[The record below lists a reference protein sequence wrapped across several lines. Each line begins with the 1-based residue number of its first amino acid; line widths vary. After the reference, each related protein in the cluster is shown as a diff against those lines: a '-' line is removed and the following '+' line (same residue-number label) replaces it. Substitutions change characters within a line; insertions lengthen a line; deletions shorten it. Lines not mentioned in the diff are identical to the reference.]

1 MGNGHCNVAIV
12 TGQHVMLA
20 CRVMLPEGERT
31 GCPPADAVR
40 AALEQVL
47 ASPGFVSKRRGELLR
62 YLVERTLAGE
72 AEALSEYSI
81 ALDVFHKPESFDSR
95 RESTIR
101 AEMSR
106 VRKALAEYYEGP
118 GAGATWRF
126 EFPAGGYAPSF
137 VRNGPEPVASAAR
150 TPPHALRWSVVL
162 IFLVLASGA
171 AAWWRLEPA
180 RPAAR
185 SVIVL
190 PFVNLTGDSSSDY
203 LADGLTEGLTD
214 ALARIASL
222 RVVART
228 SAFQYKGKA
237 IDIRIIGQQVHADA
251 VIEGSLRR
259 QNGQLLVT
267 VQVNRAADGY
277 HLLSRVFQDAANDE
291 SRIQSEMVLPVLS
304 VLRPNEHPPGATTP
318 DPGAFDLVL
327 RARVLRGYG
336 TIEEFDREV
345 GLLDQAIQ
353 KDPRYAA
360 AYAEL
365 ASAYAGAATNALV
378 DATGAVAQV
387 DAAAARA
394 IELDPSSAT
403 AYAARGY
410 VHAMVLGDWKRG
422 EDELQNALRLMPQDA
437 AIHQRLGL
445 VLLVQ
450 GRFQPALAEVRAATE
465 LDPLV
470 PAAGTSVGMVYF
482 MERSY
487 QAALKEW
494 RNLAGLHPDAVAIH
508 GLIGMALE
516 ASGDYGGAM
525 KEYEALAAQDP
536 VSSQLRMMHLLA
548 VCGQPGEARQLLGKL
563 APTAPGGGLDFAATY
578 AALGERDQ
586 AFAWLQRACDNHSCW
601 MLKVHPF
608 LDPLRGDPRYARLL
622 KRAGFTT

>member
-1 MGNGHCNVAIV
+1 
-12 TGQHVMLA
+12 
-20 CRVMLPEGERT
+20 MLPERETSAG
-31 GCPPADAVR
+31 PPADAVR

-47 ASPGFVSKRRGELLR
+47 ASPGFASKRRGELLR

-81 ALDVFHKPESFDSR
+81 AWDVFHKPESFDPR

-106 VRKALAEYYEGP
+106 ARRALAEYYEG
-118 GAGATWRF
+118 AGAVAKWRF
-126 EFPAGGYAPSF
+126 EFPAGGYVPAF
-137 VRNGPEPVASAAR
+137 VRAGPVQDGPVRRTAPRTLLWAA
-150 TPPHALRWSVVL
+150 AAVFLL
-162 IFLVLASGA
+162 IASGTA
-171 AAWWRLEPA
+171 ALWRLEPA
-180 RPAAR
+180 RPSVR
-185 SVIVL
+185 SVVIL
-190 PFVNLTGDSSSDY
+190 PFVNLTGDSGSDY

-214 ALARIASL
+214 ALARIDSL

-237 IDIRIIGQQVHADA
+237 IDIRKIGEQVNADA

-259 QNGQLLVT
+259 QDGEMMVT

-277 HLLSRVFQDAANDE
+277 HLLSRVFRGGANDE
-291 SRIQSEMVLPVLS
+291 SRIQDEMALPVLA
-304 VLRPNEHPPGATTP
+304 VLRPAAHPPDGRIP
-318 DPGAFDLVL
+318 DPEAFDLVL

-336 TIEEFDREV
+336 TVEQFSREV
-345 GLLDQAIQ
+345 SLLNQAIE
-353 KDPRYAA
+353 KDPQYAA

-365 ASAYAGAATNALV
+365 SSAYAGAATNALV

-387 DAAAARA
+387 DAAAAHA

-410 VHAMVLGDWKRG
+410 VQAMVLGDWKRG
-422 EDELQNALRLMPQDA
+422 EDELRNALRLMPQDA

-445 VLLVQ
+445 VFLVQ
-450 GRFQPALAEVRAATE
+450 GRFQPALAEARTAAE

-470 PAAGTSVGMVYF
+470 PAAGTSVGLVYF
-482 MERSY
+482 MERRY
-487 QAALKEW
+487 DAALTEW
-494 RNLAGLHPDAVAIH
+494 RNLSGLHPDAVAIR

-516 ASGDYGGAM
+516 ALGDYAGAE
-525 KEYEALAAQDP
+525 KEYSALAAQDL
-536 VSSQLRMMHLLA
+536 VSSELRMMHLLA
-548 VCGQPGEARQLLGKL
+548 VCDRRREARQLLEKL
-563 APTAPGGGLDFAATY
+563 APAARGGGLDFAATY

-608 LDPLRGDPRYARLL
+608 LDPLRGDPRYAGFL